1 MLDVAAM
8 CKDGKLKTNNNLA
21 IPAVFIWQSIKRIK

>member
-1 MLDVAAM
+1 MLDVAAR

-21 IPAVFIWQSIKRIK
+21 IPAGFIWQSIERIK